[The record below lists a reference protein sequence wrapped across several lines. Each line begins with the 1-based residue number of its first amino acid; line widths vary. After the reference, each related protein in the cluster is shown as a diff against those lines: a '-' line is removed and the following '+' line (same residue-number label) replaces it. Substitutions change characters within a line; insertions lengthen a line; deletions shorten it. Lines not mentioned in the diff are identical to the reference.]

1 MYTQSYHISNA
12 KYNGKERERTGRNTF
27 LSLTN
32 EFMNGEERRAR
43 QGESRVQQILPP
55 PQNSRPRLLMTTAS
69 RRVIRGLGGSRGRA
83 TIPGPAPTAFTR
95 TRTALEALA
104 LILPATSANLL
115 LDLLNATLLLLY
127 LLPNCFLKADALPLL
142 ALSTIIFFAKKTLL
156 LLPAAL
162 LFHSSC
168 SYSWPRLLVCANE
181 AKREDV
187 HLRDEVI
194 PVAECAA

>member
-1 MYTQSYHISNA
+1 
-12 KYNGKERERTGRNTF
+12 
-27 LSLTN
+27 
-32 EFMNGEERRAR
+32 
-43 QGESRVQQILPP
+43 
-55 PQNSRPRLLMTTAS
+55 MTTAS

-142 ALSTIIFFAKKTLL
+142 ALSTIILFAKKILL
-156 LLPAAL
+156 LQAAL
-162 LFHSSC
+162 LLHSSC